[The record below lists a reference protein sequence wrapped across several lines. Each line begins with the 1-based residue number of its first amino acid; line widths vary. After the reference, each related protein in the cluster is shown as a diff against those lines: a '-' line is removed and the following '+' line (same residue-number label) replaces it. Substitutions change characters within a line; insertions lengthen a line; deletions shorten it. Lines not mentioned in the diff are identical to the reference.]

1 MEKRAGKAIKN
12 CSSFMLTVPEYVSR
26 VQWSAPAAVY
36 VAYISQSE
44 SVVGVSISGT
54 PGTSGTASHLVIGL
68 ISHTATLL
76 PTLTCLGK
84 GYQTNFVF
92 L

>member
-1 MEKRAGKAIKN
+1 
-12 CSSFMLTVPEYVSR
+12 MLAVPEYVSR
-26 VQWSAPAAVY
+26 VYWSAPASVY
-36 VAYISQSE
+36 VAYISQRE
-44 SVVGVSISGT
+44 SAVGVSISGT
-54 PGTSGTASHLVIGL
+54 PGTASHLVIGL
-68 ISHTATLL
+68 ISHTATPT

>member
-1 MEKRAGKAIKN
+1 
-12 CSSFMLTVPEYVSR
+12 MLAVPEYVSR
-26 VQWSAPAAVY
+26 VQWSAPATVY
-36 VAYISQSE
+36 VAYIR
-44 SVVGVSISGT
+44 VRVRWVSPSPAHLAPPD
-54 PGTSGTASHLVIGL
+54 PGLTASHLVIGL

>member
-1 MEKRAGKAIKN
+1 
-12 CSSFMLTVPEYVSR
+12 MLAVPEYVSR
-26 VQWSAPAAVY
+26 VEWSAPASVY
-36 VAYISQSE
+36 VAYISQRE
-44 SVVGVSISGT
+44 SAVGVSISGT
-54 PGTSGTASHLVIGL
+54 PGTASHLVIGL
-68 ISHTATLL
+68 ISHTATPT